1 MIGILRIAVSDLFFC
16 LHFLDSHAACFF
28 SQRDRRLG
36 NLFFFGYIVD
46 GKNFVGNWRITHEDP
61 GMPAWAGP
69 FILSKVAEG
78 NA

>member
-16 LHFLDSHAACFF
+16 FAFLDSHAACFF
-28 SQRDRRLG
+28 HSATAAWATCSSLDILSMGRISL
-36 NLFFFGYIVD
+36 
-46 GKNFVGNWRITHEDP
+46 GNWRITHEDP